1 MREQPSQVRRAIAGL
16 VVVGGVLLAGFTM
29 FEQPLI
35 GVGAY
40 IVAVSG
46 VVGVRYRAEKPVF
59 DERDEATSRDAAKWT
74 LMLLGLGSAGVF
86 PVLTAAWGVGLFEWQ
101 SWLVAVA
108 LFVAGLYLT
117 YGAFFFVLARW
128 R

>member
-59 DERDEATSRDAAKWT
+59 DERDEA
-74 LMLLGLGSAGVF
+74 GLGSAGVF